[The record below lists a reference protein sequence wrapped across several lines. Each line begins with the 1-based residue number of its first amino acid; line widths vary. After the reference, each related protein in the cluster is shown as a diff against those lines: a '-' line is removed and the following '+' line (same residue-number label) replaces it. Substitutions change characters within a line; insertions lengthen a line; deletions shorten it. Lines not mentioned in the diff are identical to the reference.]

1 MAKGYINL
9 ELEQQSIRIGSIE
22 LLNSKRAL
30 PVIVINPQ
38 EQSNT
43 EQVET
48 VKKESAQSYS

>member
-1 MAKGYINL
+1 MAKGYVNI
-9 ELEQQSIRIGSIE
+9 EIEQQSIRIGLIE
-22 LLNSKRAL
+22 LLNSKHAL

-48 VKKESAQSYS
+48 VKKESA